1 MERPL
6 LAGCPHRPAQD
17 AHAGNGTNRSY
28 NFERLDAREK
38 ANPDEDASVD
48 GEDTDVSS
56 LGDESDHEDEDDD
69 DAIDVP
75 EGAAGLEGGA
85 AAADAA
91 PQLITFAEMVK
102 SVTRVPSQLH
112 LISGLPL
119 LDKSLVSKRMA
130 VVIPD
135 VGWCAAKVEAQSASV
150 KYNFRLRFDA
160 EDSRGIMLSADTFV
174 GGEAPGTDWST
185 LSLDAS
191 PPARGVSSA
200 SACCRHVACA
210 PRLNAR
216 PLCLRRQ

>member
-1 MERPL
+1 MPAPPCARR
-6 LAGCPHRPAQD
+6 AGRCH
-17 AHAGNGTNRSY
+17 GTNRSY
-28 NFERLDAREK
+28 NFERLDAREE
-38 ANPDEDASVD
+38 ANPDEEASVA
-48 GEDTDVSS
+48 GEDTNVSS
-56 LGDESDHEDEDDD
+56 LGDESDHEDDD

-75 EGAAGLEGGA
+75 EGVAGLEGGA

-91 PQLITFAEMVK
+91 PQLITFADMVK
-102 SVTRVPSQLH
+102 SVTREPSQLH

-119 LDKSLVSKRMA
+119 LDKSLVGKRMA

-160 EDSRGIMLSADTFV
+160 EDSRGIMLSVDTFV
-174 GGEAPGTDWST
+174 GGEAPDTDWST